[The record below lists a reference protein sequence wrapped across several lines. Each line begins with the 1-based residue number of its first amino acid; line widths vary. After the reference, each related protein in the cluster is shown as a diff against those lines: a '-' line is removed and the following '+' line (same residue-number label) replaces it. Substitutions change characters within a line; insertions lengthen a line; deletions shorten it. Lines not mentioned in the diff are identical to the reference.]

1 MRRIGG
7 QALIDGIIMTG
18 KKCTA
23 IVRRKSSGR
32 INIETRNKCVSDSTD
47 GIDRIFLIRGI
58 NYFIKLIKDVILN
71 LNLYNIK
78 DQKSSEESSILIEFI
93 YFFSKSKIITF
104 LVGIVSFL
112 FMFFLLPEAIVNLFS
127 IFLNMGNF
135 QIQISSLIKM
145 IIRLIIV
152 FTYVIII
159 SKNKDLFRILRY
171 HGAEH
176 KVINCYELK
185 NKLTI
190 ENVKNASRFHRRCGS
205 NFVVYIIICY
215 FVVFLF
221 VPRYSIGVNILIE
234 ILLLPFMLGLSYE
247 IVEYIGR
254 SNTAFSSILFSV
266 SKGIQNFTTKEPK
279 DDEIEVAIVALKT
292 SEGLKAKNTIK
303 ELFLMGRSI
312 LRDAAVDSYAL
323 DSRLILEY
331 CIGVTPTQVFTSEIE
346 VSKEDEEKYLNLINE
361 RKNGKPIAYMIGKK
375 EFYGNDLIV
384 KEGVLIPR
392 PDTEVLVEKVLEILK
407 NKKEYTS
414 ICDLCCGTGAV
425 GISIQKNNEFVNCT
439 YIDNYDIP
447 IKVTEENIYMY
458 DLKNRSYITKS
469 NLLEFFIENNL
480 ELDGIISNP
489 PYIKES
495 DIELLMKDVKD
506 YEPHEAL
513 NGGED
518 GLDYYRKICEQAKSV
533 LVDNGFIAFEI
544 PDNKAFDI
552 MYIMTNNN
560 FVNIDIYKD
569 INEKDRVIV
578 GYYKSKID

>member
-112 FMFFLLPEAIVNLFS
+112 FMFFLLPEASVNLFS

-266 SKGIQNFTTKEPK
+266 SKGIQNFTTKEPE

-312 LRDAAVDSYAL
+312 LRDAGVDSYAL

-375 EFYGNDLIV
+375 EFYGNDFIV

-407 NKKEYTS
+407 NKK
-414 ICDLCCGTGAV
+414 
-425 GISIQKNNEFVNCT
+425 
-439 YIDNYDIP
+439 
-447 IKVTEENIYMY
+447 
-458 DLKNRSYITKS
+458 
-469 NLLEFFIENNL
+469 
-480 ELDGIISNP
+480 
-489 PYIKES
+489 
-495 DIELLMKDVKD
+495 
-506 YEPHEAL
+506 
-513 NGGED
+513 
-518 GLDYYRKICEQAKSV
+518 
-533 LVDNGFIAFEI
+533 
-544 PDNKAFDI
+544 
-552 MYIMTNNN
+552 
-560 FVNIDIYKD
+560 
-569 INEKDRVIV
+569 
-578 GYYKSKID
+578 

>member
-1 MRRIGG
+1 MRQIGG

-23 IVRRKSSGR
+23 IVRRKLSGR
-32 INIETRNKCVSDSTD
+32 INIETINKCVSDSTN

-78 DQKSSEESSILIEFI
+78 DQKYSEESSILIEFI

-104 LVGIVSFL
+104 LVGIVYFL
-112 FMFFLLPEAIVNLFS
+112 FMFFLLPEAGVNLFS
-127 IFLNMGNF
+127 IFLNMENS

-152 FTYVIII
+152 FTYVIIV
-159 SKNKDLFRILRY
+159 SKNKDLFRILSY

-190 ENVKNASRFHRRCGS
+190 ENVKNTSRFHRRCGS
-205 NFVVYIIICY
+205 NFVIYIIICY
-215 FVVFLF
+215 FIVFLF

-234 ILLLPFMLGLSYE
+234 ILLLPFILGISYE

-254 SNTAFSSILFSV
+254 SNTAFSSILFSI
-266 SKGIQNFTTKEPK
+266 SKGVQNFITKEPE
-279 DDEIEVAIVALKT
+279 DNEIEVAIVALKT

-303 ELFLMGRSI
+303 ELFLTGRSI
-312 LRDAAVDSYAL
+312 LRDAGVYSYAL

-331 CIGVTPTQVFTSEIE
+331 CVGVTPTQVFTSEIE
-346 VSKEDEEKYLNLINE
+346 VSKEDEEKYLNLINV

-375 EFYGNDLIV
+375 EFYGNDFIV

-392 PDTEVLVEKVLEILK
+392 PDTEVLVERVLEILK

-447 IKVTEENIYMY
+447 IKITEENIYMY
-458 DLKNRSYITKS
+458 DLKDRSYITKS

-480 ELDGIISNP
+480 ELDGIVSNP

-495 DIELLMKDVKD
+495 DIELLMRDVKD

-533 LVDNGFIAFEI
+533 LVHNGFIAFEI